1 LIKFV
6 LDAKVDSM
14 PYILQQPNNP
24 NKMDRVAVWEATKQ
38 HYSRFP
44 PQDSQVTDDLNES
57 RYAAATATATATVTA
72 TQKPYMDMKV
82 SWHQTD
88 CIDVAAAL
96 KKQGLSP
103 LLLNMA
109 SDFVPGGG
117 VHKGAPA
124 QEEELFRRSNYHKFL
139 HRRWYP
145 FPTFRTIVSRGVEFY
160 RASADAGYAVL
171 PTPVQI
177 DCVAVAG
184 IRRPDVT
191 ADGRRFQRAEDAPH
205 CASKTRTIGLKA
217 EDCDTQYSA
226 AAILLKKLR
235 ILFQVAADNGND
247 CLVLSALGCGAFRG
261 PVQHIAEIFRQVVEE
276 NRGRFK
282 EVSFAILGENY
293 GKFRRAYS
301 AA

>member
-1 LIKFV
+1 M
-6 LDAKVDSM
+6 DKVA
-14 PYILQQPNNP
+14 I
-24 NKMDRVAVWEATKQ
+24 WEATKQ
-38 HYSRFP
+38 HYARFP
-44 PQDSQVTDDLNES
+44 PQDSQVTDELDTA
-57 RYAAATATATATVTA
+57 RYNAPGS
-72 TQKPYMDMKV
+72 KPYTDMKV
-82 SWHQTD
+82 SWAQAD
-88 CIDVAAAL
+88 CIDVAVDL
-96 KKQGLSP
+96 IKRGMNP

-145 FPTFRTIVSRGVEFY
+145 FPTYRTIVSRGVEFY
-160 RASADAGYAVL
+160 RASADMGYAVL
-171 PTPVQI
+171 PTPIRI

-184 IRRPDVT
+184 IRRPDVSV
-191 ADGRRFQRAEDAPH
+191 DGQRFQNAAD
-205 CASKTRTIGLKA
+205 
-217 EDCDTQYSA
+217 

-261 PVQHIAEIFRQVVEE
+261 PVQHIAELFRQVVEE

-282 EVSFAILGENY
+282 EVTFAILGENY

-301 AA
+301 

>member
-1 LIKFV
+1 
-6 LDAKVDSM
+6 
-14 PYILQQPNNP
+14 
-24 NKMDRVAVWEATKQ
+24 MDRVAVWEATKQ

-44 PQDSQVTDDLNES
+44 PQNSQVTDGLDES
-57 RYAAATATATATVTA
+57 RYVAATSITA
-72 TQKPYMDMKV
+72 QKSYTNMKI
-82 SWHQTD
+82 SWYQAD
-88 CIDVAAAL
+88 CIDVAAEL
-96 KKQGLSP
+96 KRQGLSP

-145 FPTFRTIVSRGVEFY
+145 FPSFRTILSRGVEFY

-171 PTPVQI
+171 PTPIPI

-184 IRRPDVT
+184 IRQPNLT
-191 ADGRRFQRAEDAPH
+191 ADGHRFQRAAD
-205 CASKTRTIGLKA
+205 
-217 EDCDTQYSA
+217 

-261 PVQHIAEIFRQVVEE
+261 PVQHIAELFRQVVEE

-293 GKFRRAYS
+293 GKFRRAYTAS
-301 AA
+301 